1 MQLYLV
7 GIQLYEYATLTYYLG
22 SKSLDVIVG
31 SQFLLELG
39 QNVQSQYLLV
49 AVCLLVMTCL
59 YDFRELDIEG
69 VGDVVNADV
78 GSQSAE
84 VDKLFW
90 QDAVSQ
96 LTCDNRHFNL
106 VASQLLLKLRHG
118 LILAHFDDGT
128 LHILQALVHLALSC
142 YQTFCFV
149 DSLIDF
155 HAEG

>member
-128 LHILQALVHLALSC
+128 LHILQTLVHLALSC